1 MELLYMK
8 FLFFTFLILVLL
20 AFNNTSADA
29 AAVLP
34 LQVKPPVAKNIPSDL
49 PTKSLVKYNMTY
61 KQYAD
66 QTIYM
71 PDGTA
76 VKYNES
82 GRIES
87 EFDVNGEEIRHI
99 FYDSDCSIMDIAD
112 FEYDSRGN
120 QIRCISHKTDGRVA
134 GFYDEEYD
142 ANGKMIRGIFYNSD
156 GKVDSYFYDCIYGA
170 NGKEILRIFYN
181 SDGVLK
187 SYCVY
192 TYDTNGNK
200 IDETIYNPDGTI
212 KRDFVPIDWDSI

>member
-1 MELLYMK
+1 MK
-8 FLFFTFLILVLL
+8 FLFFTFLILILL

-49 PTKSLVKYNMTY
+49 PTKSLVKYNITY
-61 KQYAD
+61 TEYAD

-71 PDGTA
+71 PDGTT

-87 EFDVNGEEIRHI
+87 EFDANGKETRHI
-99 FYDSDCSIMDIAD
+99 FYNSDNCIVDIVD

-120 QIRCISHKTDGRVA
+120 QIRCISHKTDGRVS
-134 GFYDEEYD
+134 GFYDEKYD
-142 ANGKMIRGIFYNSD
+142 VNGNITRGIFYNSD
-156 GKVDSYFYDCIYGA
+156 GKVDSYFYDCIYGK

-181 SDGVLK
+181 SDGGLR
-187 SYCVY
+187 SYSIY

-212 KRDFVPIDWDSI
+212 KRDFVPGGQRRAGCTAA